1 MINICKQNKNQWLI
15 YVKKQKSMINNV
27 SKKCVFFIK
36 NQQYIIYN
44 IKEFAPGV
52 LQNKNQILE
61 KGTYKT
67 CPQTC

>member
-1 MINICKQNKNQWLI
+1 
-15 YVKKQKSMINNV
+15 MINNV